1 MKRVAVMVMLI
12 ALSVSVVFA
21 SGKAEKA
28 DLGTEENPIVWAFVP
43 SGDTQ
48 QISAG
53 GRAVADMIFDRTGLV
68 VEPSVAT
75 EYAGVIE
82 ALQSDPPSA
91 HMTSLATFAYVVA
104 ADRGVVEAALVS
116 VRYGRPFYDGQIIAG
131 VDSGIEKLADLD
143 GKSFARPDP
152 LSTSGWIIPALMMR
166 AAGVNPDTDLSQ
178 VVDAGGHTGVVT
190 AIYNGDV
197 DAGATFVD
205 ARGNVEEDFPDVYD
219 RVKVVEVSIPIPN
232 DGVQFHPSVPEEI
245 RERIVTAL
253 LDIAETDEGVEALST
268 AYQWQALERHGD
280 DFYDPFRQVLQSSGV
295 DAMSLLGD

>member
-1 MKRVAVMVMLI
+1 
-12 ALSVSVVFA
+12 
-21 SGKAEKA
+21 
-28 DLGTEENPIVWAFVP
+28 
-43 SGDTQ
+43 
-48 QISAG
+48 
-53 GRAVADMIFDRTGLV
+53 
-68 VEPSVAT
+68 
-75 EYAGVIE
+75 
-82 ALQSDPPSA
+82 
-91 HMTSLATFAYVVA
+91 
-104 ADRGVVEAALVS
+104 
-116 VRYGRPFYDGQIIAG
+116 
-131 VDSGIEKLADLD
+131 
-143 GKSFARPDP
+143 
-152 LSTSGWIIPALMMR
+152 
-166 AAGVNPDTDLSQ
+166 
-178 VVDAGGHTGVVT
+178 VVT